1 MTGGTLHPEAAAR
14 IPAFKAY
21 DIRGTVP
28 DQVNPDLVW
37 RAARAFAA
45 WSRAEE
51 MIVGRDARLSSPALA
66 EAVIAGLIESGVTVL
81 DVGVVTTPI
90 LNIAV
95 ATHRRHGMMITAS
108 HNPKEYNGIKL
119 VDPSARQIYYGRGL
133 EAVEAL
139 VAAGRFADQ
148 NRRGRVLVTPML
160 QPYQERL
167 VGTFQHAGLGAL
179 SAVID
184 CSNGVGG
191 LPLGILERL
200 GVETLLLHHVP
211 DGNFPHHGCDTLR
224 PENLRDL
231 QHAVRQYRA
240 DLGVMFDGDADRVV
254 FVDEEGGVV
263 PIDRIFALL
272 ARQELALK
280 TGRIFYDLRFSR
292 AVREEIEAQGG
303 MPVTLRVGNPFY
315 KEALHQHD
323 DGLLAGDLSGH
334 IMYKEHCCVDD
345 ALFATLKLMAY
356 LVRSGRTLTALL
368 HPLERYAGSGE
379 LRILADDPGRLV
391 EHVKRRYH
399 DADINELDGVTV
411 RYADWWMNLRPSN
424 TEPVAKLVME
434 ADSTAQLERRT
445 KEVLAVIGQAGGVLD
460 SHTA

>member
-1 MTGGTLHPEAAAR
+1 MTEGTLQPEAAAR

-28 DQVNPDLVW
+28 DQVNPDLAW
-37 RAARAFAA
+37 KTARAFAE

-51 MIVGRDARLSSPALA
+51 VLVGRDARLSSPALA
-66 EAVIAGLIESGVTVL
+66 EAVIAGLIESGVTVR

-90 LNIAV
+90 LNVAV
-95 ATHRRHGMMITAS
+95 AMHRRHGMMITAS

-119 VDPSARQIYYGRGL
+119 VDPTARQIYYGRGL

-139 VAAGRFADQ
+139 VAAGRFADHG
-148 NRRGRVLVTPML
+148 RRGHVLVTPML
-160 QPYQERL
+160 QAYQERL
-167 VGTFQHAGLGAL
+167 VGMFQQAALGAL

-191 LPLGILERL
+191 LPLGVFERL
-200 GVETLLLHHVP
+200 GVETTLLHHVP

-224 PENLRDL
+224 SENLREL
-231 QHAVRQYRA
+231 KLAVRQHRA

-254 FVDEEGGVV
+254 FVDEEGEIA
-263 PIDRIFALL
+263 PIDRIFVLL
-272 ARQELALK
+272 SRQELAMK
-280 TGRIFYDLRFSR
+280 KGRIFYDLRFSR
-292 AVREEIEAQGG
+292 AVGEEIEAQGG
-303 MPVTLRVGNPFY
+303 VPVTLRVGTPFY
-315 KEALHQHD
+315 KEALHQHA

-334 IMYKEHCCVDD
+334 ILYKEHFCVDD
-345 ALFATLKLMAY
+345 ALFAALKLMAY
-356 LVRSGRTLTALL
+356 LVRSGRTLSALL

-391 EHVKRRYH
+391 ERVKQRYH

-411 RYADWWMNLRPSN
+411 RYADWWMNLRTSN

-434 ADSTAQLERRT
+434 ASSADRLEREKRS
-445 KEVLAVIGQAGGVLD
+445 VLELLLQHGGHVE
-460 SHTA
+460 